1 MSPENITLL
10 IVDDHPMVRT
20 GLRSMLTASGFQ
32 VVGEAESGQE
42 ALEKIVELQPDV
54 TLMDIRMPDMDG
66 ITALEQINTKKY
78 STRVIIVTTYK
89 NTTYLLRALAAGAAG
104 FVLKNIPPDEM
115 VATVKA
121 VAAGESRVD
130 QPFLQSV
137 LTSLENETDVE
148 LEQDSDFIKTLTPR
162 ELEVLQL
169 IVEGLPN
176 QAIAKVLGISLHTL
190 KGYVQTIYQK
200 LYVSDRT
207 QAAVKAIRLGLVK

>member
-1 MSPENITLL
+1 MADKSITVL

-20 GLRSMLTASGFQ
+20 GLRSMLTASGFE
-32 VVGEAESGQE
+32 VVGEAASGQE
-42 ALEKIVELQPDV
+42 ALEKVALLNPDI

-66 ITALEQINTKKY
+66 ITALEKINANKHP
-78 STRVIIVTTYK
+78 TRVIMVTTYK

-104 FVLKNIPPDEM
+104 FVLKNIAPDEM
-115 VATVKA
+115 IITVRA
-121 VAAGESRVD
+121 IAAGESRVD
-130 QPFLQSV
+130 QSFLQSV
-137 LTSLENETDVE
+137 LNTLANDDEFNLETN
-148 LEQDSDFIKTLTPR
+148 SDLIEALTPR

-176 QAIAKVLGISLHTL
+176 QAIANVLGISLHTI
-190 KGYVQTIYQK
+190 KGYVQTIFQK